1 MGSRD
6 LRFAIIGAGRPNQNL
21 GSHDSYNGVGEYH
34 AMAIVKYARLEAV
47 CSKSENSAH
56 ALADKFGVKNVYTD
70 YRRILERKDIDA
82 VTIAVPS
89 GLHGDIAIEAAQ
101 AGKHILLEKP
111 IDVTLEKAEKV
122 VAECEERNI
131 KLCVAFHHRFGVL
144 REVKEAVERGDMGKL
159 VVTNAF
165 CRRYRTKE
173 YYTQS
178 GWRGTWNLDGGGC
191 LMNQGIHILDAMLW
205 IAGCVESVSGF
216 TVNRTHPYIEVED
229 SAVASLKFFDGSL
242 GILEATTSCYPDLSD
257 RIEIHGELGSII
269 LDGYPLKIL
278 LQISKG
284 KKVRALAGTG
294 KKQPPMYSSMH
305 DGLIRDLVEAIQT
318 DREPLVNGHEGLK
331 SLVLIDAIYKS
342 AKSGKRIDFALAFGG
357 AH

>member
-1 MGSRD
+1 
-6 LRFAIIGAGRPNQNL
+6 
-21 GSHDSYNGVGEYH
+21 
-34 AMAIVKYARLEAV
+34 
-47 CSKSENSAH
+47 
-56 ALADKFGVKNVYTD
+56 
-70 YRRILERKDIDA
+70 
-82 VTIAVPS
+82 
-89 GLHGDIAIEAAQ
+89 
-101 AGKHILLEKP
+101 
-111 IDVTLEKAEKV
+111 
-122 VAECEERNI
+122 
-131 KLCVAFHHRFGVL
+131 
-144 REVKEAVERGDMGKL
+144 
-159 VVTNAF
+159 
-165 CRRYRTKE
+165 
-173 YYTQS
+173 
-178 GWRGTWNLDGGGC
+178 
-191 LMNQGIHILDAMLW
+191 MNQGIHILDAMLW